1 MTGQNI
7 SLSLHLYLRRYLLI
21 HNFPIKNLF
30 GSDCFFMR
38 ISVHLAVESIS
49 DFHFQK
55 SSSFPFSNSQLN
67 SHSKLLNL
75 EELLIFT

>member
-7 SLSLHLYLRRYLLI
+7 SLPLRLHLCLYLFI

-55 SSSFPFSNSQLN
+55 SSFSLFKLAIQFTLT
-67 SHSKLLNL
+67 KLLNL
-75 EELLIFT
+75 EELVIFT